1 MSSCRRAFTAPLTIL
16 LGVALGALGGCVY
29 EQEGPPDLHFQ
40 KFETKPPR
48 GDTVTVCHAYGCK
61 EQTPFTFS
69 QQDIA
74 EISALMAR
82 TRRNDSP
89 AEERRA
95 MAYAI
100 GWMERRV
107 APTVGTATD
116 RPSMDFIG
124 SGVSSQQDCVD
135 EATNTT
141 SYLLVLDRHGL
152 IRHHIVERPFA
163 KDSIN
168 RWTHWAALIE
178 EKGTGARYA
187 IDSSSGP
194 NGDNPTVQAEA
205 SFYVPD
211 SAADNTP
218 PETGIASAEPGGQQ
232 TRAAKRP
239 HRPVR
244 AHERARLCGRTHG
257 VVALVRRGLGRW
269 RLEQLKRELDR
280 AEGAAMVGADAMRLD
295 GAGMLRRAVT
305 LVRLPAIAAIAARE
319 LHHHPVARH
328 LGDDRGGGDRERA
341 AVAADHG
348 ARFAGEPARR
358 NVAVDQRRGG
368 GRLEP
373 AIGGAHAP

>member
-1 MSSCRRAFTAPLTIL
+1 MSWYRRAFTAPLMTL
-16 LGVALGALGGCVY
+16 LGVTLGALGGCVY
-29 EQEGPPDLHFQ
+29 EQEGPPDLHFE

-69 QQDIA
+69 HQDIA

-152 IRHHIVERPFA
+152 LRHHTVERPFA
-163 KDSIN
+163 KDSIS
-168 RWTHWAALIE
+168 RWTHWAALVE

-187 IDSSSGP
+187 IDSSGGP

-205 SFYVPD
+205 SFYVPN

-218 PETGIASAEPGGQQ
+218 PETGMASAESGGQQ
-232 TRAAKRP
+232 TREPSALTGLF
-239 HRPVR
+239 
-244 AHERARLCGRTHG
+244 ERMN
-257 VVALVRRGLGRW
+257 ALGY
-269 RLEQLKRELDR
+269 
-280 AEGAAMVGADAMRLD
+280 AD
-295 GAGMLRRAVT
+295 
-305 LVRLPAIAAIAARE
+305 
-319 LHHHPVARH
+319 
-328 LGDDRGGGDRERA
+328 
-341 AVAADHG
+341 
-348 ARFAGEPARR
+348 EPTASSR
-358 NVAVDQRRGG
+358 
-368 GRLEP
+368 
-373 AIGGAHAP
+373 